1 MASTNFIDKVTP
13 IVSSWLNDVNNETY
27 NKTYPDGTHSQ
38 TSENL
43 AASIGSSLVGQIA
56 IGTGAV
62 ARTVQSKLRESISV
76 EDFDGAT
83 DTLKVQAAFDS
94 GKSIVFTKNYS
105 VTTVEIT
112 VTGQLIDFNGYTL
125 TGVATVATTSV
136 LSIHAGY
143 LKLFNVSV
151 NQNFNANYTCAI
163 RMYSD
168 VAVYSQWCKIYNVYI
183 TNAVLGFVY
192 GEPEGTSAFVAPQS
206 ENVIHN
212 LTCRAVQV
220 PFTGNASIN
229 GYLTLIAPV
238 LDCAPYEW
246 AAQAGYNATTFNTNA
261 YALLQLAGNL
271 FISGGE
277 LLKTTTQLGYGI
289 KAKNLILS
297 GTTLELAPTQGLVLG
312 NITLRDIQNCYQA
325 KDDTAWVIDTTADG
339 LVPNYGAL
347 LLFENC
353 KIWRANNL
361 PFSGSF
367 FITGAPTVEAT
378 VMFKSSE
385 LSNWSYTKLA
395 NTTNVKII
403 TDGLRTQS
411 FDGAGA
417 LVGREI
423 TAFNASAVSTTQT
436 IGDDVP
442 YAIYSRASIIHVTH
456 DAGTPTK
463 AVLQTLIIPYAG
475 WTGQVTLI
483 PDTAFTTATA
493 GNIALASTAVIK
505 KALTMSYDGLKW
517 YPSY

>member
-1 MASTNFIDKVTP
+1 MTTLIPKYQYAGQTTVNRP
-13 IVSSWLNDVNNETY
+13 INEKLAEWVS
-27 NKTYPDGTHSQ
+27 
-38 TSENL
+38 
-43 AASIGSSLVGQIA
+43 
-56 IGTGAV
+56 V
-62 ARTVQSKLRESISV
+62 A
-76 EDFDGAT
+76 DFDGAT
-83 DTLKVQAAFDS
+83 DQIKLQAALNSGVPVFFDRNYTVDAV
-94 GKSIVFTKNYS
+94 SIV
-105 VTTVEIT
+105 TTNQV
-112 VTGQLIDFNGYTL
+112 VDFNGFSIIGTRPL
-125 TGVATVATTSV
+125 ASPGAGAV
-136 LSIHAGY
+136 LSINAGY
-143 LKLFNVSV
+143 LKLYNVSV
-151 NQNFNANYTCAI
+151 NVDFKNYVCGI
-163 RMYSD
+163 QMYSN
-168 VAVYSQWCKIYNVYI
+168 ATTYSQWCKIYNVHI

-192 GEPEGTSAFVAPQS
+192 GEPEGTSAFSAPQS
-206 ENVIHN
+206 ENVIYN

-220 PFTGNASIN
+220 PFTGNASVN

-238 LDCAPYEW
+238 LDCNPYEW
-246 AAQAGYNATTFNTNA
+246 VSQPGYNATNFQTNA

-325 KDDTAWVIDTTADG
+325 KDDTAWVIDTSADG
-339 LVPNYGAL
+339 LVDNYGAL

-385 LSNWSYTKLA
+385 LSNWYYTRLA

-417 LVGREI
+417 LVGRET

-442 YAIYSRASIIHVTH
+442 NGLYCSASVVHVTH
-456 DAGTPTK
+456 DAGIPAK
-463 AVLQTLIIPYAG
+463 AVLQTLIIPYVG

-483 PDTAFTTATA
+483 PDTAFTTGTA
-493 GNIALASTAVIK
+493 DNIALASTAVVK